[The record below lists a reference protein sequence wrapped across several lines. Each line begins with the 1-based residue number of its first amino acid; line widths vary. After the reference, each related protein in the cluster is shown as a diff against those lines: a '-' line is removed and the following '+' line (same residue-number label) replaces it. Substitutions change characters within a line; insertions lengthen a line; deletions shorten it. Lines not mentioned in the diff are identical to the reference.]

1 MKKATR
7 FLRLFKNFYFVV
19 GSAALIWMLFF
30 DQFSIPA
37 QLTVRRRIKAL
48 EKEMEFY
55 QKEQTRLHAMTE
67 LRTNQQELERFAR
80 EQHWMKRPDEDLF
93 IVVEK

>member
-1 MKKATR
+1 MKKIAPY
-7 FLRLFKNFYFVV
+7 LKLFRNFYFVV
-19 GSAALIWMLFF
+19 GVASLAWMLFF
-30 DQFSIPA
+30 DQYSIP
-37 QLTVRRRIKAL
+37 QQMKVRRRIKAL
-48 EKEMEFY
+48 EREMEFY
-55 QKEQTRLHAMTE
+55 QNEHDRLHAMSE